1 MRRKKEIKYFTEQ
14 NNDSKD
20 EQSLN
25 DFLAAYINMDVHDEQ
40 FFLND
45 SGTAPGDEME
55 QLLLD
60 NIHQGILVEQRRARR
75 HKVISIAGS
84 VSLVIAVFVVFFMG
98 GNRNE
103 QTFQARGFVE
113 ENITL
118 TNTSTDNQSI
128 TLPDGSIVLLFPRS
142 TIVYRKNFVAKYRD
156 IHLTG
161 KAKFTVAKDPTRP
174 FSVHSHQLKTT
185 ALGTVFSVEE
195 SKDSIN
201 VRLYEGKILVR
212 KSGAEDGNKYYL
224 NQQGTEIAYCIN
236 QNTFTPIWSLL
247 ASTPKSKTP
256 KYKQPASV
264 IAKSKTI
271 SFENIPIEAA
281 LEKLA
286 QKYHVEITYSEAD
299 LRNINIIA
307 TIGLHQP
314 IEKILGDIAQMN
326 SLRLRKMSDH
336 EFEIGR

>member
-14 NNDSKD
+14 NTASKD
-20 EQSLN
+20 EQSVN
-25 DFLAAYINMDVHDEQ
+25 DFLAAYIDVDGNDEQ
-40 FFLND
+40 SFLND
-45 SGTAPGDEME
+45 SGTALDDEME

-75 HKVISIAGS
+75 RRVISLAS
-84 VSLVIAVFVVFFMG
+84 VSLVIAVFVVLLMN
-98 GNRNE
+98 GNRDE
-103 QTFQARGFVE
+103 QVFQTRDNIE

-118 TNTSTDNQSI
+118 TNTSTDNQVVA
-128 TLPDGSIVLLFPRS
+128 LPDGSIVLLFPRS
-142 TIVYRKNFVAKYRD
+142 TIVYHKNFEAKYRD

-174 FSVHSHQLKTT
+174 FSVYSHQLKTT

-201 VRLYEGKILVR
+201 VRLYEGKILVG
-212 KSGAEDGNKYYL
+212 KASAEDGNKYYL
-224 NQQGTEIAYCIN
+224 SQQGTEIAYCIN

-247 ASTPKSKTP
+247 TSNPKNKTQ

-264 IAKSKTI
+264 TAKSNTI
-271 SFENIPIEAA
+271 SFENIPMEVA

-286 QKYHVEITYSEAD
+286 QKYHVEITYSESD

-307 TIGLHQP
+307 TLGLHQP

-326 SLRLRKMSDH
+326 SLRLRKISDR
-336 EFEIGR
+336 EFEISR